1 MFRKRH
7 TAATLLLLLTLLL
20 SACAPAAPTIPST
33 ADAPQA
39 SAETP
44 VSGRGQGGTLRLIW
58 WQAPTILNPHLASGG
73 KDADASRVVYEPLAS
88 VNSEGILTPV
98 LAAEIPTVEN
108 GGLAADGTS
117 VTWSLKEG
125 VTWSD
130 GALFTAEDVKF
141 TYEYVANAETAA
153 VTSNTYTA
161 IDNVEVIDPT
171 TVKIT
176 FKQPNPAWA
185 LPFVGTNGLIIPKH
199 IFEEYAG
206 AKSKEAPANLL
217 PVGTGAF
224 QVAEF
229 KPGDIVVYTAN
240 PNFREA
246 DKPFFS
252 RVELKGGGDA
262 ASAARAVLQTG
273 DADFAWNLQVE
284 ASVLEELAKGGKGI
298 TVPNPGGLVERL
310 ELNFSDPNT
319 EVDGERAS
327 ITVPHPFF
335 SDLRVRQ
342 AVALAIDRESIANQ
356 LYGPAGVATSNLLV
370 APPNFAS
377 PNTRFVF
384 DLEKAAALLD
394 EAGWIDSDGDQIRDK
409 DGLNLQVV
417 FQTSANPLRQKTQ
430 EIIKQALESIGFG
443 VELKAIDSTV
453 FFNNDP
459 ANPETL
465 RHFYADIQMYTS
477 GNSSADPGDFLAAF
491 TCAEIAQKAN
501 DWSKANPT
509 RWCNPEYDAL
519 VAQAKTEL
527 DPAKREALLI
537 QLNDILINEVVVIPV
552 VHRRF
557 PNGASVTLDGIELTP
572 WDSSLWK
579 IKDWVRKAQ

>member
-1 MFRKRH
+1 MF
-7 TAATLLLLLTLLL
+7 
-20 SACAPAAPTIPST
+20 P
-33 ADAPQA
+33 
-39 SAETP
+39 
-44 VSGRGQGGTLRLIW
+44 
-58 WQAPTILNPHLASGG
+58 
-73 KDADASRVVYEPLAS
+73 
-88 VNSEGILTPV
+88 
-98 LAAEIPTVEN
+98 
-108 GGLAADGTS
+108 
-117 VTWSLKEG
+117 
-125 VTWSD
+125 
-130 GALFTAEDVKF
+130 
-141 TYEYVANAETAA
+141 
-153 VTSNTYTA
+153 
-161 IDNVEVIDPT
+161 
-171 TVKIT
+171 
-176 FKQPNPAWA
+176 
-185 LPFVGTNGLIIPKH
+185 
-199 IFEEYAG
+199 
-206 AKSKEAPANLL
+206 
-217 PVGTGAF
+217 
-224 QVAEF
+224 
-229 KPGDIVVYTAN
+229 
-240 PNFREA
+240 
-246 DKPFFS
+246 
-252 RVELKGGGDA
+252 
-262 ASAARAVLQTG
+262 
-273 DADFAWNLQVE
+273 E

-527 DPAKREALLI
+527 PGLA
-537 QLNDILINEVVVIPV
+537 
-552 VHRRF
+552 
-557 PNGASVTLDGIELTP
+557 
-572 WDSSLWK
+572 
-579 IKDWVRKAQ
+579 